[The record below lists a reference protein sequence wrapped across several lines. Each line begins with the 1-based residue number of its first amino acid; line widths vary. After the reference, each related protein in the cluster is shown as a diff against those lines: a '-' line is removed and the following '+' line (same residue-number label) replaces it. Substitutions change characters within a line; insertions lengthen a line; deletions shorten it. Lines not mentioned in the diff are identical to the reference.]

1 MIDRVDPA
9 GLESDKERTDRQLAE
24 LLAELR
30 VVLPGAQVL
39 LAFLFAVPFA
49 TRFGQ
54 VDHVE
59 QAALFIS
66 LLATVAA
73 TVCLMTPSVYHRVRW
88 QHGGKGDVI
97 LMAHR
102 FFLVGSA
109 LLAVGLGAAV
119 FCVADFLYGNVAAY
133 LCAGGLTVLVLLGWC
148 GLPLLRE
155 RDALIRE
162 GE

>member
-1 MIDRVDPA
+1 MIDGADA
-9 GLESDKERTDRQLAE
+9 GGLESEKERTDRQLAE

-39 LAFLFAVPFA
+39 LAFLFTVPFA
-49 TRFGQ
+49 TRFGK
-54 VDHVE
+54 VNHVE

-66 LLATVAA
+66 LLSTVAA
-73 TVCLMTPSVYHRVRW
+73 TVFLMTPSVYHRVRW
-88 QHGGKGDVI
+88 QRGGKGDVI

-109 LLAVGLGAAV
+109 LLAVGLAAAV

-133 LCAGGLTVLVLLGWC
+133 LCAGGLAVLVLLCWC
-148 GLPLLRE
+148 SLPLLRE
-155 RDALIRE
+155 RTAVIRE